1 MILLPIFLPQGSL
14 PKVSVKD
21 KITAGQVIAEKQSVK
36 KDYIIHL
43 TKDFG
48 ISAGKI
54 QKSLKKNLGDS
65 VEEGTV
71 IAEKKKVLGKEN
83 IKSPIS
89 GIIAKI
95 DEENGDIY
103 IKTLN
108 QEKGDAI
115 ISPVDGVIDFCN
127 NEKIVIKTEKDVVI
141 ASDAF
146 GQERMGELLLI
157 EELDTYKLTNK
168 IENKAILTKSIDKIS
183 LFKAIGLEAAG
194 IITLE
199 LFGEDF
205 IDFEE
210 KPIKT
215 PVMIVNEEDFKKL
228 TKHNKD
234 KIYMDTKN
242 KSIIVL

>member
-1 MILLPIFLPQGSL
+1 MILLPILLSQGFL

-21 KITAGQVIAEKQSVK
+21 KITAGQVIAEKQSAK
-36 KDYIIHL
+36 KDYIVHL
-43 TKDFG
+43 HKDFG
-48 ISAGKI
+48 IPMGKI
-54 QKSLKKNLGDS
+54 LKALKKNLGDS

-103 IKTLN
+103 IKTLS
-108 QEKGDAI
+108 QEKGDEI

-127 NEKIVIKTEKDVVI
+127 NEKIVIKTEKDVVL

-157 EELDTYKLTNK
+157 EELETYKLTNK

-199 LFGEDF
+199 LLGEDF
-205 IDFEE
+205 IDLEE

-215 PVMIVNEEDFKKL
+215 PVMIIKEEDFKKL

-242 KSIIVL
+242 KSIIIL